1 MNTTKIKKQKVK
13 SRLLSGKTT
22 ILIIIAIFGL
32 SQFAQ
37 AQDSKTDTIKVYGNC
52 DMCKATIESSLK
64 KKDGVLSK
72 KWDKNTKMLTVTY
85 DTGKITIQKIGEK
98 IAAVGYDNEYV
109 TAKDEVYNKLHHCCQ
124 YDRPKK

>member
-1 MNTTKIKKQKVK
+1 M
-13 SRLLSGKTT
+13 KTT
-22 ILIIIAIFGL
+22 ILIIIAIFSL
-32 SQFAQ
+32 SRFAQ

-52 DMCKATIESSLK
+52 DMCKTTIESSLK

-85 DTGKITIQKIGEK
+85 DGTKITIQKIGEK